1 MVEQHS
7 SFFNSLI
14 NKIHMRITIL
24 LSVLMVLGFIYEL
37 FFAPDLNV
45 LINNYG
51 FSGANFF
58 ANPLTFFT
66 SIFLHGGVDHL
77 LANLFVLIFFG
88 HVVEKDLG
96 SIKVLTIFFLG
107 AFAGDM
113 FSLFVYPW
121 DALSIGASA
130 GIFALVG
137 VGMLVRPVD
146 LSFYPFVVPVPL
158 IFLGLL
164 YALYNVYG
172 FIFNIEPNVSYI
184 AHFGGLVVG
193 LLFGF
198 HYGGWKRGIK
208 TILITLGIMVL
219 IPLIYFLLVR

>member
-1 MVEQHS
+1 
-7 SFFNSLI
+7 
-14 NKIHMRITIL
+14 MRFTML
-24 LSVLMVLGFIYEL
+24 LSALMVLGFIYEL
-37 FFAPDLNV
+37 FFAPDLNE
-45 LINNYG
+45 LINLYG
-51 FSGANFF
+51 FSGANL
-58 ANPLTFFT
+58 ASNPISIFT
-66 SIFLHGGVDHL
+66 SIFLHGGIDHL

-88 HVVEKDLG
+88 HAVEKDLG
-96 SIKVLTIFFLG
+96 SGKMLVIFFLG
-107 AFAGDM
+107 ALVGDL

-146 LSFYPFVVPVPL
+146 LSFYPFIVPVPL

-172 FIFNIEPNVSYI
+172 FIFNAEPNVSYI
-184 AHFGGLVVG
+184 AHFGGLAVG

-219 IPLIYFLLVR
+219 IPLVYLLLIR